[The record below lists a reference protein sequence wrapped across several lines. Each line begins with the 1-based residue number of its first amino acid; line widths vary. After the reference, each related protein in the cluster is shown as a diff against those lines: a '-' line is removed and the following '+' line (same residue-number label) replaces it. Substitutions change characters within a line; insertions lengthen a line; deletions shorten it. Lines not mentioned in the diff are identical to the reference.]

1 MSLYL
6 AALVLLGAG
15 GLAALAASA
24 RPSAALAI
32 GSASAAVGSALGLIA
47 AFPALRAPPAAWELA
62 WAVPNGALALGLDP
76 LSAVFAVA
84 VFALGLAAAV
94 FGAGYMRAHLARRS
108 LGAFLFFFN
117 VLLASMALLVAA
129 RQALLFIVAW
139 ETMTVSSALLVG
151 LEHEDG
157 AVRMATRTY
166 LVASHLGTAFI
177 FAVFLTLGHAAGSL
191 RFEAFGALGAGA
203 GSALPATLLFA
214 FALVGFGTKA
224 GLVPLH
230 VWLPEAHPAAPSHV
244 SALMSGVLVKM
255 GIYGILRV
263 LSFLPPAPL
272 GHGLALAGVGL
283 LGAVAAL
290 LLALG
295 QRDLKRI
302 LAYSTVENVGLVAFG
317 LGIGLVGAAAR
328 APAVA
333 ALGVAGALLHL
344 WNHALMKGLA
354 FMGAGA
360 VVHGTGTRDV
370 ERMGGLLRRLPVSAG
385 LLVFAAAALA
395 ALPPL
400 NGFVSEWLLYLGLL
414 QGGRGASAGVALLAY
429 LSLAVLALVGA
440 LAAVVFTRL
449 VGAALLGSPRSPE
462 AASAHEGGP
471 LLLAPLAAL
480 AAANA
485 AVALFPGQAIALLTP
500 AAALVLRV
508 PEAQLAATLA
518 PAVSALTVPLRV
530 GLAVLVVAGVALALA
545 SRRMLSRRDVRAA
558 ATWGCGFSAES
569 PRVQYTAAS
578 LSELA
583 LAAMAPRALQPV
595 ATPQRPEGIFPRR
608 VRFALEADDPARARV
623 FEPAFRA
630 VGEWF
635 GRLRRFQQSRLNLQ
649 LLYTVLTVLALSA
662 LLLFHQRGS

>member
-1 MSLYL
+1 MSLFL
-6 AALVLLGAG
+6 AALVVLVAG
-15 GLAALAASA
+15 GAAALAASA
-24 RPSAALAI
+24 RPTAALAI
-32 GSASAAVGSALGLIA
+32 GSASAAAGSAMGLLA
-47 AFPALRAPPAAWELA
+47 AFPALRAPPSAWELA
-62 WAVPNGALALGLDP
+62 WAVPNGAIALGLDP

-117 VLLASMALLVAA
+117 VLLASMAVLVAA

-139 ETMTVSSALLVG
+139 ETMTVSSFLLVG
-151 LEHEDG
+151 LEHEAG

-166 LVASHLGTAFI
+166 LVASHLGAAFL
-177 FAVFLTLGHAAGSL
+177 FGLFLTLGHAAGSL
-191 RFEAFGALGAGA
+191 RFEAFEALRA
-203 GSALPATLLFA
+203 GSAVPATLLFV

-255 GIYGILRV
+255 GVYGILRV
-263 LSFLPPAPL
+263 LTFLPPAPVS
-272 GHGLALAGVGL
+272 HGLALAAVGL

-302 LAYSTVENVGLVAFG
+302 LAYSTVENVGIIALG
-317 LGIGLVGAAAR
+317 LGVGLVGAAGR

-333 ALGVAGALLHL
+333 ALGVAGALLHV

-360 VVHGTGTRDV
+360 VVHGAGTRDV

-385 LLVFAAAALA
+385 LLVFAAVALA

-414 QGGRGASAGVALLAY
+414 DGGQGSAAGTALLAY

-440 LAAVVFTRL
+440 LAAIVFTRL

-485 AVALFPGQAIALLTP
+485 AVALFPGQAVALLTP
-500 AAALVLRV
+500 AAAIVLRV
-508 PEAQLAATLA
+508 PAAELAARLA
-518 PAVSALTVPLRV
+518 PALSALAGPLRA
-530 GLAVLVVAGVALALA
+530 GLALLLLCGVALALA
-545 SRRMLSRRDVRAA
+545 SRRMLARRDVRAA
-558 ATWGCGFSAES
+558 QTWGCGFSAES
-569 PRVQYTAAS
+569 ARVQYTAAS

-583 LAAMAPRALQPV
+583 LAAIAPRALRPV
-595 ATPQRPEGIFPRR
+595 ETPARPEGLFPRR
-608 VRFALEADDPARARV
+608 VRYAQEADDPARARV

-635 GRLRRFQQSRLNLQ
+635 GRLRHFQQSRLNLQ

-662 LLLFHQRGS
+662 LLLFHQRGP